1 MWYMASGNFSL
12 MCFLIAIYMFWIFV
26 PRLCVLLLHVCFSA
40 MDSLILFRNSSIF
53 DRNFMKRGRKY
64 TFELLFV
71 ASHFHWWHIRDV
83 IMLVVWDIDRTLE
96 LLTNKPV
103 RFPWMK
109 IQLMNENST
118 KYFSNLRIE
127 SISRSLE
134 PFTNILLAWWQ
145 CNQRWNWILLDQI
158 RKLFEKNFKV
168 FGSMI

>member
-1 MWYMASGNFSL
+1 MQYTCSE
-12 MCFLIAIYMFWIFV
+12 FLFLGFVFYCCMSVFLQWILWFF
-26 PRLCVLLLHVCFSA
+26 LGT
-40 MDSLILFRNSSIF
+40 SSIF

-118 KYFSNLRIE
+118 KYFSNLRIK

-134 PFTNILLAWWQ
+134 PSTNILLAWWQ